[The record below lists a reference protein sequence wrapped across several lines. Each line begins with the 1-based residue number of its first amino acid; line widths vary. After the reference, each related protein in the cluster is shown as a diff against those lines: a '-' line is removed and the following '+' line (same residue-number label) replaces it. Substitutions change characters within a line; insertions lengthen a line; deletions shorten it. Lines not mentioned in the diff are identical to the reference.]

1 MPVEKAANAMVQDRR
16 NGRRDVRQR
25 RARATVNPTDT
36 TVPSI
41 ASQAAARTGALSP
54 GRASPAVPPVRRLLS
69 PTNRPVRRRPAAAP
83 GSSPGP
89 GRRPARAAQ
98 LHAQRRRRRH
108 GDGWHAA
115 RAGLRPGPGELPG
128 AAAGRR
134 RTGRFVG
141 LRRRRTGGTAG
152 LARPGDNAPV
162 RAAAWLAML
171 GTVVSVGFTVALA
184 RRWRTSR
191 RPFLRSW
198 TIALAAFSTGI
209 GALAYGAAV
218 GFDEPVVR
226 VYYVFGALLAA
237 PWLGLGEV
245 ELLGSPRLT
254 RSAGLGLALLLVP
267 AALVVAVQPLRA
279 PVPGGFAVPDGSVLF
294 APLSRGLVA
303 TSNIAGTLAV
313 VGGVVVSGVRAR
325 GQGLAARSR
334 FAGACLIGLGVLVA
348 AGAGTAAG

>member
-1 MPVEKAANAMVQDRR
+1 
-16 NGRRDVRQR
+16 
-25 RARATVNPTDT
+25 
-36 TVPSI
+36 
-41 ASQAAARTGALSP
+41 
-54 GRASPAVPPVRRLLS
+54 
-69 PTNRPVRRRPAAAP
+69 
-83 GSSPGP
+83 
-89 GRRPARAAQ
+89 
-98 LHAQRRRRRH
+98 
-108 GDGWHAA
+108 
-115 RAGLRPGPGELPG
+115 
-128 AAAGRR
+128 
-134 RTGRFVG
+134 
-141 LRRRRTGGTAG
+141 
-152 LARPGDNAPV
+152 
-162 RAAAWLAML
+162 ML

-254 RSAGLGLALLLVP
+254 RWAGLGLALLLVP

-348 AGAGTAAG
+348 AGAGTAAGLGVPGLQPVVLAVGVGVMYAGFRQTLRRVGRHRMGDQEWRRAERARRQAERVRRRLPPVPPPAPLPQTVLAAPHWGGAATLDGWSGRPAPGGPA